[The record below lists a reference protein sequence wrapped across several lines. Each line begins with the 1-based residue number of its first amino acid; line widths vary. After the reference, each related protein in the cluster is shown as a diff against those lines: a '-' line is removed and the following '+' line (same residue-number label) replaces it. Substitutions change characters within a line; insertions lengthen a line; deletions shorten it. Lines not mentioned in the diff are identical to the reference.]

1 MVKMK
6 VLASLVVLV
15 QLYSLQVMEMTAE
28 NGQKLTVLQ
37 TGKMLSEDGYNSLV

>member
-15 QLYSLQVMEMTAE
+15 QLYLLQVMEMTAG

-37 TGKMLSEDGYNSLV
+37 TEKMPSEDGYNSLV